1 MNRHLGCR
9 HASTLWMAGVPEDEE
24 DDPLLSLIRAKGF
37 EHEAVVLA
45 RLEAEHG
52 PAVRIAGNARYDER
66 QAATLEAM
74 RNGATLIFQGALL
87 TDRWIG
93 LPDFLVDRI

>member
-1 MNRHLGCR
+1 MDGGR
-9 HASTLWMAGVPEDEE
+9 AGRRGGRSAPVA
-24 DDPLLSLIRAKGF
+24 IRAKGF

-93 LPDFLVDRI
+93 LPDFLEFVRRF